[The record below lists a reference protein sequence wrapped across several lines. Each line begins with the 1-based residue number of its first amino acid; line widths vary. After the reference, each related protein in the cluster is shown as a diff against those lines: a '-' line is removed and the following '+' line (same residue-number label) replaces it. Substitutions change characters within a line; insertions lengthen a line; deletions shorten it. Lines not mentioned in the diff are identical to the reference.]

1 MAREVTS
8 TKILDNAG
16 SNRLFIV
23 KVIAFLLVGNNNL
36 IQLFLKV
43 HPDHFS
49 QVR

>member
-1 MAREVTS
+1 MAREVIS
-8 TKILDNAG
+8 TKILNAG

-49 QVR
+49 QAR